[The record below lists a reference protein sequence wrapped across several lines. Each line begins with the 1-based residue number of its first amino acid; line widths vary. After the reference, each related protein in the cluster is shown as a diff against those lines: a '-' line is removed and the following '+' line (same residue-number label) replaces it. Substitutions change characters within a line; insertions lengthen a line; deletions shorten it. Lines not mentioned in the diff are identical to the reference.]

1 MRLFD
6 VLPPLQPLL
15 PKTEEISK
23 NPNFINFQ
31 LAGLIIL
38 ALFTCFCICAN
49 LITFILLILCRPL
62 QRSSRTTNLYVISLC
77 LADLGVG
84 GVVMPLMLCYEWGW
98 VTISELKSELNKNK
112 KSELEP
118 EEDRINL

>member
-6 VLPPLQPLL
+6 VLPPPLP
-15 PKTEEISK
+15 PKTEEIPK
-23 NPNFINFQ
+23 NPTNFINFQ
-31 LAGLIIL
+31 LTGLIIL

-84 GVVMPLMLCYEWGW
+84 GVVMPLMLCYEWG
-98 VTISELKSELNKNK
+98 
-112 KSELEP
+112 
-118 EEDRINL
+118 